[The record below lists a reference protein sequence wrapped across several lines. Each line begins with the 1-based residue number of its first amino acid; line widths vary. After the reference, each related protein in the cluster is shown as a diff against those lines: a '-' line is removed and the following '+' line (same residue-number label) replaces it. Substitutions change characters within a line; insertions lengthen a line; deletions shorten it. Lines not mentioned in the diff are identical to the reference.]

1 MINPPKKVTMDVIR
15 EIYPTAIAVHKGHKE
30 LEDGVEHLVKEAG
43 MNEGT
48 AEIYIRF
55 FVKLKEGELHQNKMA
70 GNIPATRYFFEKIS
84 DFSHDNSKNGLK
96 NALKS
101 LMDYIEYYEGLE
113 GGHPLPGFRAIHEEF
128 SAKLK

>member
-1 MINPPKKVTMDVIR
+1 MINSPKTVTTDVIQ
-15 EIYPTAIAVHKGHKE
+15 EIYPTAIAVHKGHKK

-48 AEIYIRF
+48 AKIYIKF

-70 GNIPATRYFFEKIS
+70 GNIPATSYFLKKTLADNGKDDLRIALIS
-84 DFSHDNSKNGLK
+84 LWK
-96 NALKS
+96 
-101 LMDYIEYYEGLE
+101 YIEYYEGLK
-113 GGHPLPGFRAIHEEF
+113 GGHSLPGFRAIHEEF